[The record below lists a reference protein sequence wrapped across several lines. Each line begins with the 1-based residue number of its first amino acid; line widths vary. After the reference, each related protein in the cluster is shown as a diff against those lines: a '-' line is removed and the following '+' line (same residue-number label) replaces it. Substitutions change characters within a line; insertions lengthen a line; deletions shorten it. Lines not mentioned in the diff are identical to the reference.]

1 MYGDLNILVININ
14 LLIFIIS
21 ENGKN
26 ITNTRS
32 NINILSINI
41 KTFLLTFFLSIN
53 NSITEKQLFWI
64 FSEVYQNVQ
73 KNWQ

>member
-53 NSITEKQLFWI
+53 NSITEKQLF
-64 FSEVYQNVQ
+64 
-73 KNWQ
+73 